1 MNLVSALILF
11 NILILIYQVLIEIF
25 TALCRLTGISYEK
38 AKFQVVS
45 LLTGTEFT
53 TSESESM
60 ILTKKRRKLAQS
72 IMLFSYIFNI
82 SIVSVFVN
90 VFVSTSET
98 TIQEIKLGLLLTIWN
113 IAFIVFLRKFKILKK
128 LVDYLSVKIS
138 DFKRKRKDNYVMV
151 YDTFG
156 NKVIAEIEIRNLRKS
171 MKGKT
176 IEEIELKKKYNI
188 QLLVIKRKEEIISE
202 IKSDAKIEENDVV
215 VVFGRM
221 KDIKQ
226 VFVRML
232 EKQEKVAI

>member
-45 LLTGTEFT
+45 LLTGTGFT

>member
-1 MNLVSALILF
+1 MSLVSALILF
-11 NILILIYQVLIEIF
+11 NILILIYQLLIEIF

-45 LLTGTEFT
+45 LLTGTGFT

-90 VFVSTSET
+90 VFMSTSGT
-98 TIQEIKLGLLLTIWN
+98 TIQEIKLGFLLTIWN
-113 IAFIVFLRKFKILKK
+113 IALIVFLRKFKILKK

-138 DFKRKRKDNYVMV
+138 DFRRKRKDNYVMI

-156 NKVIAEIEIRNLRKS
+156 NKVIAEIEIRNLKKS

-176 IEEIELKKKYNI
+176 SEEI
-188 QLLVIKRKEEIISE
+188 
-202 IKSDAKIEENDVV
+202 
-215 VVFGRM
+215 
-221 KDIKQ
+221 
-226 VFVRML
+226 
-232 EKQEKVAI
+232 

>member
-1 MNLVSALILF
+1 
-11 NILILIYQVLIEIF
+11 
-25 TALCRLTGISYEK
+25 
-38 AKFQVVS
+38 
-45 LLTGTEFT
+45 
-53 TSESESM
+53 M

-90 VFVSTSET
+90 VFMSTSGT
-98 TIQEIKLGLLLTIWN
+98 TIQEIKLGFLLTIWN
-113 IAFIVFLRKFKILKK
+113 IALIVFLRKFKILKK

-138 DFKRKRKDNYVMV
+138 DFRRKRKDNYVMI

-156 NKVIAEIEIRNLRKS
+156 NKVIAEIEIRNLKKS

-202 IKSDAKIEENDVV
+202 IKPDAKLEENDVV
-215 VVFGRM
+215 VVFGKM